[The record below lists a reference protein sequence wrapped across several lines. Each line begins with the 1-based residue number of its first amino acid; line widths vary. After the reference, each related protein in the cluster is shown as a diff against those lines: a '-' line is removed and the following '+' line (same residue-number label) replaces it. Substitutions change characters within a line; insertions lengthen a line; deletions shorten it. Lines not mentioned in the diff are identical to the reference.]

1 MTARAALHGDLA
13 RLAAD
18 EAGLEAG
25 AVDAVAIERFVA
37 RSVRTGTS
45 LAELRRGA
53 LARDALLVE
62 ALLSAVLVG
71 ETFFF
76 RDPEHF
82 RLVRDVIA
90 ARPGPA
96 RLGLAGWS
104 AGCASGEEA
113 YSLAATLL
121 AVTRDPARVSVLA
134 TDVHEQALEV
144 ARKATYK
151 RSSLRPSGP
160 LLHPVLGPAD
170 KNGLAHVLD
179 EVRGIVMFQHHD
191 LRDAAPSAARF
202 DLIVCRNVLV
212 YFARDVARQVGA
224 HLTAALAP
232 DGVLVFGAMDIEATE
247 LPRLARIGRAEHQ
260 TFQLPAPRAQRPPAR
275 AATSDP
281 APRVDR
287 AAQAIEAHR
296 AALVL
301 VERGRRQDAARA
313 LRELVQRHPEYLPGL
328 LERALFDARHGDVP
342 AANERMRAVLEAAE
356 RLPGEQ
362 LVAGVEELPAS
373 FYAASAR
380 EFLRRQK

>member
-1 MTARAALHGDLA
+1 MHAIDDATVVAAAEQAAEWGGLLLESVSLDIVRRALRGELVKDRSLDRLRTRITERDPQLMRAIRDEVTVRETYFFRNPDQFEVIE
-13 RLAAD
+13 RLAYQLAASRR
-18 EAGLEAG
+18 E
-25 AVDAVAIERFVA
+25 
-37 RSVRTGTS
+37 VR
-45 LAELRRGA
+45 
-53 LARDALLVE
+53 V
-62 ALLSAVLVG
+62 
-71 ETFFF
+71 
-76 RDPEHF
+76 
-82 RLVRDVIA
+82 
-90 ARPGPA
+90 
-96 RLGLAGWS
+96 WC
-104 AGCASGEEA
+104 AGCATGEEA